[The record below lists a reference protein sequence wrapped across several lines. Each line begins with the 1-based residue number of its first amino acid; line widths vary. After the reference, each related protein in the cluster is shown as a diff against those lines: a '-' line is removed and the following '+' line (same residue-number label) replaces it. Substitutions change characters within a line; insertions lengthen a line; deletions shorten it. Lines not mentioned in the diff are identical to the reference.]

1 MIENFLSKP
10 KTECFTQDG
19 LYRQYNQWGNDLD
32 SFWLV
37 RFLRYN
43 FPNNTIPVNFFG
55 PLGTPFFV
63 KRSFPGMKVFY
74 SAEDVEHSFTKL
86 NLYYG
91 DYCLNSVDLAL
102 GFGRHDDN
110 KKYLR
115 FPYWIL
121 TTFEPEFNED
131 DIRKRIGDINKL
143 RYTKSQD
150 CVLINKHDK
159 KGTREMIYND
169 IKNIMEVKLAGTW
182 KNNTRDLWDKYGN
195 DKMAYVR
202 TFRFNICPENDNTK
216 DYVTEKLFDAFM
228 CGCVPMYYGSNNDP
242 EPGLINKDAVI
253 FWDKEANNQK
263 SIAKVEELYHND
275 KLYEDFMAQVKLLP
289 AAEEYVIDRYAR
301 LKDKFAELL
310 L

>member
-1 MIENFLSKP
+1 MLELFSKP
-10 KTECFTQDG
+10 KTFCQTRDG
-19 LYRQYNQWGNDLD
+19 LYRQYNQWGNELD
-32 SFWLV
+32 SVWWV
-37 RFLRYN
+37 RFLRHH
-43 FPNNTIPVNFFG
+43 FPNNKIPVNFFG
-55 PLGTPFFV
+55 PLGTPFFI
-63 KRSFPGMKVFY
+63 KRDFSGIKVFY

-91 DYCLNSVDLAL
+91 DYCLNSVDLGL
-102 GFGRHDDN
+102 GFGRHDD
-110 KKYLR
+110 KKNYIR

-131 DIRKRIGDINKL
+131 DIRKRISNINNI
-143 RYTKSQD
+143 RYSKSQD

-169 IKNIMEVKLAGTW
+169 VKNIMDVKLAGPW
-182 KNNTRDLWDKYGN
+182 KNNTRDLWDKFGN
-195 DKMAYVR
+195 NKMAYVQ
-202 TFRFNICPENDNTK
+202 TFKFNICPENDNTK

-228 CGCVPMYYGSNNDP
+228 CGCVPLYYGADNDP

-253 FWDKEANNQK
+253 FWNKGGNNKE
-263 SIAKVEELYHND
+263 SIAKVEELYTNNH
-275 KLYEDFMAQVKLLP
+275 LYEDFMSQKKLLP
-289 AAEEYVIDRYAR
+289 AAEEYVIDRYTK